1 MEARAQARYVRVTP
15 MKARRVID
23 LIRGMQAGDA
33 QDVLRFAPQAAS
45 EPVGK
50 VLASAIA
57 NATNNHGMQARDL
70 VIAQA
75 FVDEGPT
82 LKRIRPRAQG
92 RAYRVGKRTSHIT
105 VVVSDGVVIEQEV
118 RPAKAKAATPPA
130 PKTAEEPAKKSTA
143 KKSTAKKTPD
153 TSAAK
158 KTSEQKSVEKST
170 AKKSTAKKSTAKKST
185 TKSTAKKSTAKKS
198 TTKSTA
204 KKSTTK
210 STAKKS
216 TTKKSTAKKT
226 TTKKSTAKKSTT
238 KKTTAKKEEG

>member
-105 VVVSDGVVIEQEV
+105 VVVSDGVVIEQDV

-130 PKTAEEPAKKSTA
+130 PKTEEEPAEKSAAKKSTA
-143 KKSTAKKTPD
+143 KKSTAKKT
-153 TSAAK
+153 S
-158 KTSEQKSVEKST
+158 EKST
-170 AKKSTAKKSTAKKST
+170 AKKTTEKSTAKKTTTKKST
-185 TKSTAKKSTAKKS
+185 EKSTA
-198 TTKSTA
+198 
-204 KKSTTK
+204 
-210 STAKKS
+210 
-216 TTKKSTAKKT
+216 KKSTAKKT

>member
-23 LIRGMQAGDA
+23 LIRGMQASDA

-57 NATNNHGMQARDL
+57 NATNNHAMDAREL
-70 VIAQA
+70 VVAQA

-105 VVVSDGVVIEQEV
+105 VVVSDGVEV
-118 RPAKAKAATPPA
+118 VVKTAPKATAKAESKAQAKAGAEKATQDA
-130 PKTAEEPAKKSTA
+130 PEAA
-143 KKSTAKKTPD
+143 
-153 TSAAK
+153 SAAK
-158 KTSEQKSVEKST
+158 KAP
-170 AKKSTAKKSTAKKST
+170 AKKASAKKTAPAAKKAA
-185 TKSTAKKSTAKKS
+185 AKKTAPAAKK
-198 TTKSTA
+198 A
-204 KKSTTK
+204 
-210 STAKKS
+210 AP
-216 TTKKSTAKKT
+216 AKKT
-226 TTKKSTAKKSTT
+226 TA
-238 KKTTAKKEEG
+238 KKTTAKKEED

>member
-23 LIRGMQAGDA
+23 LIRGMQASDA

-57 NATNNHGMQARDL
+57 NATNNHAMDAREL

-105 VVVSDGVVIEQEV
+105 VIVSDGTVVEPVVQAPV
-118 RPAKAKAATPPA
+118 KKAAAKKSAPA
-130 PKTAEEPAKKSTA
+130 EETAEGSESVAKKSAPAKKAPAKKAAA
-143 KKSTAKKTPD
+143 KKSAPAKKAPAKKA
-153 TSAAK
+153 AAK
-158 KTSEQKSVEKST
+158 KSAPAKKAPAKKAA
-170 AKKSTAKKSTAKKST
+170 AKKSAPAKKAPAKNT
-185 TKSTAKKSTAKKS
+185 I
-198 TTKSTA
+198 
-204 KKSTTK
+204 
-210 STAKKS
+210 
-216 TTKKSTAKKT
+216 
-226 TTKKSTAKKSTT
+226 
-238 KKTTAKKEEG
+238 AKKEED